1 MDNVEKLE
9 YKLQL
14 ILIYKGKFYADNL
27 MHRVTAKI
35 SKTIANVVDKK
46 AMAWAEAQ
54 ALKDI
59 EGNGY
64 PDINPFLE
72 SYEQTFTLFYTPG
85 LGLSEVPKT
94 KKSIEAH
101 DANEFYKAVKEQD
114 PSPWM
119 CDTIDEAMFDILN
132 EKYGIDHTGGFQ
144 DQLREAVEQKKNAI
158 VGYPRS

>member
-14 ILIYKGKFYADNL
+14 ILIYKGKFYNNHL
-27 MHRVTAKI
+27 MYRVTAKI
-35 SKTIANVVDKK
+35 SKIIAKVVDKK
-46 AMAWAEAQ
+46 AMIWAEAQ
-54 ALKDI
+54 TLKDI

-64 PDINPFLE
+64 PDLNPFLE
-72 SYEQTFTLFYTPG
+72 NYEQTFTLFYTPG

-94 KKSIEAH
+94 EEAIEAH
-101 DANEFYKAVKEQD
+101 DANEFYNAVKEQD
-114 PSPWM
+114 PSPWV

-144 DQLREAVEQKKNAI
+144 DQLREAVEQKKKQ
-158 VGYPRS
+158 